1 MPVITVSQLNN
12 YMKRFVDGN
21 IHLTGLWIKGEI
33 SNCKQHYSGHIY
45 LTLKDSLSVLKVI
58 MFRSYCEKLKF
69 RPENGM
75 CVMIFGNVSVF
86 ERDGIY
92 QLYAE
97 KIIPDGVGE
106 LYAAYRQLKARLDE
120 EGLFRESVKKKIP
133 VYPKRIAVVTSP
145 TGAALRDIINIIT
158 RRYPLCHIRI
168 YPVKVQGIGAAD
180 SICDALKRI
189 SENKD
194 CDTVILGRGG
204 GSLEDLWAFNEEKTA
219 YAIYNCSIP
228 VISAVGHET
237 DYTISDF
244 VADLRAPTPSA
255 AAELAVPDA
264 GELWYKLDNYVSS
277 MTSSVVSAYRH
288 AELSLKVMD
297 DEFLLSSEMSIL
309 LNKQLMFQNV
319 LQQINNSCNYFIA
332 GISGR
337 VSSLNS
343 ELNALNPDNVLKRGY
358 SYVTSPDGHV
368 LDFDDLKIGDSVN
381 VTFDKGILECK
392 ILNLK
397 KTKRRN
403 NFGK

>member
-277 MTSSVVSAYRH
+277 MTSSVVSVYRH

-392 ILNLK
+392 ISNLK

>member
-58 MFRSYCEKLKF
+58 MFRSYCEKLQF

-75 CVMIFGNVSVF
+75 RVMIFGNVSVF

-120 EGLFRESVKKKIP
+120 EGLFRKSAKKKIP
-133 VYPKRIAVVTSP
+133 IYPKRIAVVTSP

-158 RRYPLCHIRI
+158 RRYPLCHIRV

-189 SENKD
+189 SEGND

-264 GELWYKLDNYVSS
+264 SELEYKLDNCVSS
-277 MTSSVVSAYRH
+277 MASSVVSVYRH

-309 LNKQLMFQNV
+309 VNKQLMFQNV
-319 LQQINNSCNYFIA
+319 LQQINNSCNYFVA

-343 ELNALNPDNVLKRGY
+343 ELNALNPNNVLKRGY
-358 SYVTSPDGHV
+358 SYVKSPEGHV
-368 LDFDDLKIGDSVN
+368 LDFDDLKTGDSVN
-381 VTFDKGILECK
+381 VIFDKGILECE

>member
-69 RPENGM
+69 QPENGM
-75 CVMIFGNVSVF
+75 RVMIFGNVSVF
-86 ERDGIY
+86 ERDGVY

-106 LYAAYRQLKARLDE
+106 LYAAYNQLKTRLDE
-120 EGLFRESVKKKIP
+120 EGLFRESTKKRIP
-133 VYPKRIAVVTSP
+133 VYPQRIAVVTSP

-158 RRYPLCHIRI
+158 RRYPLCHIRV

-189 SENKD
+189 SESND

-264 GELWYKLDNYVSS
+264 GELWHKLDNSVSS
-277 MTSSVVSAYRH
+277 MISSVVSAYRH
-288 AELSLKVMD
+288 AELSLRVMD
-297 DEFLLSSEMSIL
+297 DDFLLSSEMSIL
-309 LNKQLMFQNV
+309 LNKRLMFENI
-319 LQQINNSCNYFIA
+319 LQQINNSCNYFVS

-337 VSSLNS
+337 VSSLSS

-358 SYVTSPDGHV
+358 SYVTSTEGHV
-368 LDFDDLKIGDSVN
+368 LDFENLEIGESVN
-381 VTFDKGILECK
+381 VIFDKGILECE
-392 ILNLK
+392 ISNLK

>member
-75 CVMIFGNVSVF
+75 RVMIFGNVSVF

-204 GSLEDLWAFNEEKTA
+204 GSLEDLCAFYE
-219 YAIYNCSIP
+219 
-228 VISAVGHET
+228 
-237 DYTISDF
+237 
-244 VADLRAPTPSA
+244 
-255 AAELAVPDA
+255 
-264 GELWYKLDNYVSS
+264 
-277 MTSSVVSAYRH
+277 
-288 AELSLKVMD
+288 
-297 DEFLLSSEMSIL
+297 
-309 LNKQLMFQNV
+309 
-319 LQQINNSCNYFIA
+319 
-332 GISGR
+332 
-337 VSSLNS
+337 
-343 ELNALNPDNVLKRGY
+343 
-358 SYVTSPDGHV
+358 
-368 LDFDDLKIGDSVN
+368 
-381 VTFDKGILECK
+381 
-392 ILNLK
+392 
-397 KTKRRN
+397 
-403 NFGK
+403 